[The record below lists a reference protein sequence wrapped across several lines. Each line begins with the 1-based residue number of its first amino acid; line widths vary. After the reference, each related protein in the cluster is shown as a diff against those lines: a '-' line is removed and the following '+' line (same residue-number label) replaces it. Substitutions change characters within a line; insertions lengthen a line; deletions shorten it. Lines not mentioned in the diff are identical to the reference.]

1 MLGRWDNFSQRQYD
15 DPARRHAALMALQ
28 SGADY
33 GCNGAGPGP
42 FAFYLDLAI
51 MARNFLPVFSFHAKS
66 C

>member
-1 MLGRWDNFSQRQYD
+1 
-15 DPARRHAALMALQ
+15 MALQ